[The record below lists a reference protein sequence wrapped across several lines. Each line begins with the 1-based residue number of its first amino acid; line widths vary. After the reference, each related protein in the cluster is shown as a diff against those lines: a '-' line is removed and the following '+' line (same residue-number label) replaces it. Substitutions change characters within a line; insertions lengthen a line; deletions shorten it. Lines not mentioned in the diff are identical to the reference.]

1 MKYTKI
7 LVVALLIALLACLA
21 VTATAEDKCVGDLH
35 YGNVTAT
42 VLVEATCTKTGI
54 TEYSCDACGNV
65 WRKETAMKAHQ
76 ISDEYNK
83 QVPSTCTKQGYNA
96 RTCSVCGAEFDKI
109 ALPLADHTWV
119 EMAPKKEP
127 TCLTPGCKALQH
139 CSVCDARRGGET
151 IPATGHNIAGAQ
163 WLVIRE
169 ATCAKEGLIGRFCL
183 NANCD
188 LGVSIVSDPDGIGM
202 EWAAIEK
209 KSVAKTDHD
218 PANVVVI
225 AKAKDP
231 TCETNGCTALKQ
243 CSLCGAQWG
252 GEVRAKLGHNLN
264 GAQWLIIK
272 NPTCAEEGL
281 IGRYCQNDPSVC
293 ELGGKSNDYD
303 GANKAFAIE
312 TKTVAKTNDHQWVE
326 IAPYKAPTCET
337 PGCYAEYQCS
347 VCGLKDGVSKIN
359 ALGHNLN
366 GAQWTIIKNPTCA
379 SEGLIGRFCQRDAS
393 VCEKGGKAME
403 STPAKWAAL
412 ELQTVPKLNG
422 VNDHDWVPIIGA
434 KPATCEQPG
443 CEALE
448 QCSRCGL
455 KRGGGVIKALGHKFG
470 EWQAVPGYEMTPSCT
485 KDGKRWRQC
494 TRTDVCDAIKTTGE
508 PHKQMET
515 IPKFGHR
522 ATWKVTKDAT
532 PDVAGFAELRCDICN
547 EPLATQVF
555 YYGQKA
561 PSGSV
566 TTADSVAPAIKGNS
580 STLIKEDPVGISA
593 NKTGTGKSNASS
605 STAKKSTS
613 SSSSK
618 KTTTTT
624 KTTTTSTTKAATV
637 VAAAELPA
645 NAVALEDGRTIYV
658 VKNSEGKDVALNV
671 EIVDGKIVVKA
682 DLAEGEVIVMY
693 ADADAIA
700 NPTEENA
707 VVLGEEAVELFENGI
722 LAVVKEADLPVALA
736 AK

>member
-1 MKYTKI
+1 MEEKEHMKYTKI

-109 ALPLADHTWV
+109 YLPLADHTWV
-119 EMAPKKEP
+119 EMAPKKAP
-127 TCLTPGCKALQH
+127 TCLSAGCTALEH
-139 CSVCDARRGGET
+139 CSVCDARRGGAA
-151 IPATGHNIAGAQ
+151 IPALGHDLNGAA
-163 WLVIRE
+163 WRALV
-169 ATCAKEGLIGRFCL
+169 APTCAKEGLVGRFCQRD
-183 NANCD
+183 A
-188 LGVSIVSDPDGIGM
+188 
-202 EWAAIEK
+202 
-209 KSVAKTDHD
+209 
-218 PANVVVI
+218 
-225 AKAKDP
+225 
-231 TCETNGCTALKQ
+231 
-243 CSLCGAQWG
+243 
-252 GEVRAKLGHNLN
+252 
-264 GAQWLIIK
+264 
-272 NPTCAEEGL
+272 
-281 IGRYCQNDPSVC
+281 SVC

-347 VCGLKDGVSKIN
+347 VCGLKDGASKIN

-379 SEGLIGRFCQRDAS
+379 AEGLIGRFCQRDAS

-422 VNDHDWVPIIGA
+422 VNDHAWVQIIAA

-448 QCSRCGL
+448 QCSVCGL
-455 KRGGGVIKALGHKFG
+455 KRGGGVIKALGHKFSD
-470 EWQAVPGYEMTPSCT
+470 WQVIQAPTCE

-494 TRTDVCDAIKTTGE
+494 QRTDVCDAIKTTGE
-508 PHKQMET
+508 PHKQLET
-515 IPKFGHR
+515 TAKFGHR
-522 ATWKVTKDAT
+522 ATWYVTKAAT
-532 PDVAGFAELRCDICN
+532 PDEAGFAKLICDICGK
-547 EPLATQVF
+547 ELATQVF
-555 YYGQKA
+555 YYGSKA
-561 PSGSV
+561 PSGTVS
-566 TTADSVAPAIKGNS
+566 TADSVSPSIKANS

>member
-1 MKYTKI
+1 MEEKEHMKYTKI

-109 ALPLADHTWV
+109 YLPLADHTWV

-293 ELGGKSNDYD
+293 ELGGESN
-303 GANKAFAIE
+303 A
-312 TKTVAKTNDHQWVE
+312 
-326 IAPYKAPTCET
+326 
-337 PGCYAEYQCS
+337 
-347 VCGLKDGVSKIN
+347 
-359 ALGHNLN
+359 
-366 GAQWTIIKNPTCA
+366 
-379 SEGLIGRFCQRDAS
+379 
-393 VCEKGGKAME
+393 
-403 STPAKWAAL
+403 PAKWAAL
-412 ELQTVPKLNG
+412 ETQVVPKLNG